1 MRHPNLAIFDIDGT
15 IIDHEKASRIAL
27 EEVRTHVVEFSNLKF
42 QELSNLWASDFSRLW
57 KDVINGRS
65 SIEANRIQR
74 FGSILEKTGHGRLR
88 DVAIKAAA
96 LYGETYDDH
105 ISAVDGALELLRTVK
120 DLKIPIAL
128 LTNNISKN
136 QKAKLEKAGL
146 SELYDFMLT
155 PEETGLTK
163 PDREIFNSVLREFGC
178 APNSAVMVGNSFE
191 EDVAGAYQSGIKPV
205 WFNRFGYQKPDTSIQ
220 FAEISTY
227 IPVDDALKTIFSGF

>member
-57 KDVINGRS
+57 KDVINGKL

-74 FGSILEKTGHGRLR
+74 FGSILEKTGHGRLH

-105 ISAVDGALELLRTVK
+105 ISAVDGAQPNSLRTE
-120 DLKIPIAL
+120 LKISL
-128 LTNNISKN
+128 S
-136 QKAKLEKAGL
+136 GL
-146 SELYDFMLT
+146 VRPVS
-155 PEETGLTK
+155 
-163 PDREIFNSVLREFGC
+163 
-178 APNSAVMVGNSFE
+178 
-191 EDVAGAYQSGIKPV
+191 SGVSMK
-205 WFNRFGYQKPDTSIQ
+205 S
-220 FAEISTY
+220 
-227 IPVDDALKTIFSGF
+227 